1 MHHARVSLEG
11 YIGWIYHSLQPLNS
25 EGTKHDRNQR
35 VTVPMAL
42 KNSNILVDTTDRA
55 LGEVELDRRRKKH
68 KVKIRLTPL
77 KQNDPVE

>member
-11 YIGWIYHSLQPLNS
+11 YIGWIYHSLQLLNS
-25 EGTKHDRNQR
+25 EGTKHYRNQG

-55 LGEVELDRRRKKH
+55 LGGVELDRRREKRDTKW
-68 KVKIRLTPL
+68 R
-77 KQNDPVE
+77 

>member
-11 YIGWIYHSLQPLNS
+11 YIGWIYHGLQLLNS

-35 VTVPMAL
+35 VTVPVAL

-55 LGEVELDRRRKKH
+55 LGGVELGEEKKETQSGD
-68 KVKIRLTPL
+68 KVNTFEIK
-77 KQNDPVE
+77 